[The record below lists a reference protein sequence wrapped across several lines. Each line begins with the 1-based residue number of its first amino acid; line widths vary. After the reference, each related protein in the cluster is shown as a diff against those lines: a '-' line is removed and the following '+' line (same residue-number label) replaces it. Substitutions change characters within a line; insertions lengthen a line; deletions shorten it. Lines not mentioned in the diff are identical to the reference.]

1 VIGKAHPIVRRELIA
16 LSPLPGLFVSPGGDA
31 AERFVDFFAA
41 SIRNRHTRRAYYHV
55 ACSFASWTASVG
67 VKDLQL
73 VTPLH
78 VATYIEALT
87 RSHSRPTAKQHL
99 AALRRLFDWLVV
111 ARVCDTNPAQV
122 VRGPKYSARR
132 GKSPVL
138 DAEDVR
144 ALFGSIDTSTLI
156 GLRDRALIGLM
167 VYSFSRV
174 GAATGMKLKDVIDTG
189 KGMTVRLLEKGGKR
203 RELPAHSVLRR
214 YLADYIRAAGLTDAN
229 APLFRT
235 IKRATLGKRDQRRV
249 AAEGLGAS
257 AVHEM
262 LRAYLTTR
270 PMSQA
275 DAYRMVRRRA
285 MAAGIR
291 VKLGNHSWRAT
302 GITTYLNNGGSL
314 ENAQDIAGHASPKTT
329 RLYDRRDEADMR
341 AEITRIRF

>member
-1 VIGKAHPIVRRELIA
+1 VIGNAHPIVRRELIA
-16 LSPLPGLFVSPGGDA
+16 LSPLPALFVRPGGDA
-31 AERFVDFFAA
+31 AQSFVEFFAA

-55 ACSFASWTASVG
+55 ACSFAAWTASVG

-78 VATYIEALT
+78 VATYIEGLT
-87 RSHSRPTAKQHL
+87 QSHSRPTAKQHL

-111 ARVCDTNPAQV
+111 ARVCDNNPAQV
-122 VRGPKYSARR
+122 VRGPKYSARK

-144 ALFGSIDTSTLI
+144 ALFASIDTSTLI

-167 VYSFSRV
+167 VYSFSRI
-174 GAATGMKLKDVIDTG
+174 GAATAMKLKDVLDTG
-189 KGMTVRLLEKGGKR
+189 KRMTIRLLEKGGKR
-203 RELPAHSVLRR
+203 RELPAHAVLRV
-214 YLADYIRAAGLTDAN
+214 YLAEYIRAAGLSDAD

-235 IKRATLGKRDQRRV
+235 IKRATLGKRGQRRV
-249 AAEGLGAS
+249 VAEGLGTS
-257 AVHEM
+257 AVHKM

>member
-1 VIGKAHPIVRRELIA
+1 
-16 LSPLPGLFVSPGGDA
+16 
-31 AERFVDFFAA
+31 
-41 SIRNRHTRRAYYHV
+41 
-55 ACSFASWTASVG
+55 
-67 VKDLQL
+67 
-73 VTPLH
+73 
-78 VATYIEALT
+78 
-87 RSHSRPTAKQHL
+87 
-99 AALRRLFDWLVV
+99 
-111 ARVCDTNPAQV
+111 
-122 VRGPKYSARR
+122 
-132 GKSPVL
+132 
-138 DAEDVR
+138 
-144 ALFGSIDTSTLI
+144 
-156 GLRDRALIGLM
+156 M

-174 GAATGMKLKDVIDTG
+174 GAATGMKLKDVLDTG
-189 KGMTVRLLEKGGKR
+189 KGMTIRLLEKGGKR
-203 RELPAHSVLRR
+203 RELPAHSVLRQ
-214 YLADYIRAAGLTDAN
+214 YLASYIRAAGLTDAN

-235 IKRATLGKRDQRRV
+235 IKRATLGRRDQRRV
-249 AAEGLGAS
+249 VAEGLGAS
-257 AVHEM
+257 AIHEM